1 MTLATEA
8 KLAREAEM
16 CLCGIS
22 SVTDY
27 DCWYEGECDVTVAS
41 VVETMKKNSIHTAN
55 IIKKLVP
62 KIKYKRTC
70 ECHNALECA
79 LITRPEFIKKKG
91 DPQVNRILMGRFI
104 DK

>member
-16 CLCGIS
+16 CICGIS

-41 VVETMKKNSIHTAN
+41 IVETMKKNSIHTAN
-55 IIKKLVP
+55 IIKKLIP

-70 ECHNALECA
+70 ECHNALEHA

-91 DPQVNRILMGRFI
+91 NPQTNRILLRRFI